1 MHGEAVMADFDDIVA
16 GLELEAPED
25 AVDYTQ
31 LDRLEL
37 TRLKAR
43 YEVELTELQEVR
55 YPRTDRGHEIHSEL
69 TAVYNA
75 LKLNGWA

>member
-1 MHGEAVMADFDDIVA
+1 MPEFDDIIA

-37 TRLKAR
+37 IRLKAR
-43 YEVELTELQEVR
+43 LEVELTDLMEVR

-69 TAVYNA
+69 TAVEQA
-75 LKLNGWA
+75 LKKWA